1 MWFLLVP
8 QTFPELCPAQVLGT
22 GGDAH
27 EVPARQELTTHG
39 SRRSSTGR
47 SPCSSPWCPAP
58 HIIWPL
64 HPAPASPPGP
74 GPHPELQTHNRFAL
88 PIQTSEPLHKLCL
101 LPEMPFPLLILYNL
115 VYLSPLL
122 GSTLHLQAELA
133 TPPSLHPK
141 PPMHH
146 LPLHPISLFMDING
160 CGVSPSLGGGMG
172 VYNSALCLQ
181 HSAGYTVGKST
192 RLLRNKRMENTWPQS
207 SLMKQARTSLG
218 MSSGCFLVPCLPLQ
232 SDRGLIESRILSSL

>member
-1 MWFLLVP
+1 MRHTRSL
-8 QTFPELCPAQVLGT
+8 PAKNSQPT
-22 GGDAH
+22 AAAD
-27 EVPARQELTTHG
+27 
-39 SRRSSTGR
+39 
-47 SPCSSPWCPAP
+47 
-58 HIIWPL
+58 PL
-64 HPAPASPPGP
+64 QDEAPAHHHGAQHPTSPGLCTL
-74 GPHPELQTHNRFAL
+74 LQPQPQDQVPTQSCKHNRFAL

-172 VYNSALCLQ
+172 VSNSPLCPQ
-181 HSAGYTVGKST
+181 HSAGYTVGNST
-192 RLLRNKRMENTWPQS
+192 CLPRNKRMENTWPQS
-207 SLMKQARTSLG
+207 SLIKQARTSLG